1 MKLSTRARYALR
13 VMLDIARHGGGEAPV
28 SLAQVAHR
36 TDLSH
41 GYLEQLAMGLRRA
54 RLLRGVAGRKG
65 GYMLGAEPRR
75 IRIGDVVEASIGEVC
90 LVDCVR
96 QPSLCERASRCE
108 TRALYCLLNQR
119 IEDTLQSLTLADLM
133 DADWL
138 AVHGGITPEDLA
150 AAPEGPDPCSASHGP
165 RRGRRRTRRRPERAG
180 TTEERSPLG
189 WHR

>member
-13 VMLDIARHGGGEAPV
+13 VMLDIARHGGRETPV
-28 SLAQVAHR
+28 PLAQVAIR

-41 GYLEQLAMGLRRA
+41 GYLEQLAVGLRRA

-65 GYMLGAEPRR
+65 GYMLGSEPGE
-75 IRIGDVVEASIGEVC
+75 IRVGDVVEASIGEVC

-96 QPSLCERASRCE
+96 QPSLCERAARCE
-108 TRALYCLLNQR
+108 SRALYCLLNQR

-138 AVHGGITPEDLA
+138 ALHGGITPAGLA
-150 AAPEGPDPCSASHGP
+150 SAPDGPDPCSAAHGP
-165 RRGRRRTRRRPERAG
+165 RRGRRRTRKTPASAG
-180 TTEERSPLG
+180 KNVERSPG
-189 WHR
+189 G

>member
-13 VMLDIARHGGGEAPV
+13 VMLDIARHGGGETPV
-28 SLAQVAHR
+28 PLAAVALR

-65 GYMLGAEPRR
+65 GYLLGSEPTE

-96 QPSLCERASRCE
+96 DPSLCERAIRCE
-108 TRALYCLLNQR
+108 TRALYCVLNQQ

-133 DADWL
+133 DEDWL
-138 AVHGGITPEDLA
+138 AEHGGITPADLA
-150 AAPEGPDPCSASHGP
+150 TAPVGPDPCSTSHGP
-165 RRGRRRTRRRPERAG
+165 RRGRPRTRKMPVAAG
-180 TTEERSPLG
+180 ETAERSPTG
-189 WHR
+189 

>member
-1 MKLSTRARYALR
+1 
-13 VMLDIARHGGGEAPV
+13 MLDIARHGGRETPV
-28 SLAQVAHR
+28 PLAAVALR

-65 GYMLGAEPRR
+65 GYLLGKDPSQ
-75 IRIGDVVEASIGEVC
+75 IRIGAVVEASIGEVC
-90 LVDCVR
+90 LVECVR
-96 QPSLCERASRCE
+96 DPSLCERAVRCE
-108 TRALYCLLNQR
+108 TRALYSLLNQR

-150 AAPEGPDPCSASHGP
+150 TAPDGPDPCSASRGP
-165 RRGRRRTRRRPERAG
+165 RRGRRRTRKAQASANEAP
-180 TTEERSPLG
+180 ERSPPG
-189 WHR
+189 

>member
-13 VMLDIARHGGGEAPV
+13 VMLDIARHGGRETPV
-28 SLAQVAHR
+28 PLAAVATR

-65 GYMLGAEPRR
+65 GYVLGTAPSE

-96 QPSLCERASRCE
+96 EPSLCERAARCE

-119 IEDTLQSLTLADLM
+119 VEDTLQSVTLADLM

-138 AVHGGITPEDLA
+138 EVHGGITPADLA
-150 AAPEGPDPCSASHGP
+150 SAPEGPDPCSASHGP
-165 RRGRRRTRRRPERAG
+165 RRGRRRASKTPAVASG
-180 TTEERSPLG
+180 AAERSPRG
-189 WHR
+189 